1 MIILDI
7 NLTVENELE
16 LWKKSGKLAG
26 EAREYGKDLLKEGAN
41 FLEIARKIEEFI
53 QKKEGKPGF
62 PVQIS
67 INDIAAHYTPLP
79 DDTSCLKV
87 GDLVK
92 LDLGTHIEGFIG
104 DTALTVEIGS
114 NKNEDLIKASKK
126 ALEEAIKLC
135 KPGVKVC
142 EIGEVVNEAIT
153 SFGFKPIK
161 NLSGHKV
168 DRYILHSFISVPNF
182 NNNDKTQ
189 LEEGMVVAIEPF
201 ATTGMGLVKEGKPS
215 SNYRLH
221 NPKPVRDI
229 ITREILKFIQKEFV
243 TLPFAKRYLTL
254 KFPINKVNFALQN
267 LEKLGIIYQYP
278 QLTEKQEGCQVSQHE
293 HTIYIS
299 DPPIVLT
306 R

>member
-1 MIILDI
+1 M
-7 NLTVENELE
+7 ENELE
-16 LWKKSGKLAG
+16 LWKKSGKIAS
-26 EAREYGKDLLKEGAN
+26 EAREFGKELLKEN
-41 FLEIARKIEEFI
+41 SNVLEIARKIEDFI
-53 QKKEGKPGF
+53 HKKQGKIGF

-79 DDTSCLKV
+79 EDTLCLKS

-92 LDLGTHIEGFIG
+92 LDLGAQVEGFIG
-104 DTALTVEIGS
+104 DTALTLEIKT
-114 NKNEDLIKASKK
+114 NNNQELIKASKK

-142 EIGEVVNEAIT
+142 EIGEVVNETIT

-168 DRYILHSFISVPNF
+168 DRYILHSNISIPNF
-182 NNNDKTQ
+182 NNGDETE

-201 ATTGMGLVKEGKPS
+201 ATTGSGFVKEGKPS
-215 SNYRLH
+215 SNFRMH
-221 NPKPVRDI
+221 NPKQVRDQM
-229 ITREILKFIQKEFV
+229 TRDILEFIKKEFI
-243 TLPFAKRYLTL
+243 TLPFAKRHLTPRFQL
-254 KFPINKVNFALQN
+254 GKINFALSN
-267 LEKLGIIYQYP
+267 LEKQGIIYQYP
-278 QLTEKQEGCQVSQHE
+278 QLPEKQENCLVSQHE

-306 R
+306 K